1 MKRYFAVLSIIG
13 LFLSCTHL
21 TSTES
26 PPAFD
31 SIVIGRSDSTQDV
44 QAVQE
49 AIEKGGTV
57 LLKGAFDFGSK
68 GKVTIKNDV
77 AVTKTRL
84 SALNARWSTR
94 EKTTKLW

>member
-1 MKRYFAVLSIIG
+1 MKRYVVVLSIIG

-21 TSTES
+21 TSTETTPS
-26 PPAFD
+26 FD
-31 SIVIGRSDSTQDV
+31 SIVTGQSDSAQDV
-44 QAVQE
+44 QAVQG
-49 AIEKGGTV
+49 AVDKGGAV
-57 LLKGAFDFGSK
+57 LLKGTFDFGPK

-94 EKTTKLW
+94 AKTTKF